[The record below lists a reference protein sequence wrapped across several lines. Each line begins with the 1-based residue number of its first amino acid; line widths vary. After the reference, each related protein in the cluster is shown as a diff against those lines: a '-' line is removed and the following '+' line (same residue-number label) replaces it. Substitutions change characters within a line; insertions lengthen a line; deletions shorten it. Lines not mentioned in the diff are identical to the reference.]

1 MIVNELFLKLRMEYG
16 FNLFLPFLFF
26 FGMWFDYVGILE
38 IPIGLDFIPIH
49 NSLFN

>member
-26 FGMWFDYVGILE
+26 FLECDLIMWEF
-38 IPIGLDFIPIH
+38 
-49 NSLFN
+49 